1 MTPNNWQ
8 TEYEIQDPDGKF
20 TFPASDFSGTPVLA
34 LVKEALE
41 KSPFL
46 ESSQALAEAAGAQLE
61 MIKGNRRPQ
70 PNGQFRSTR
79 QKHNFATSAAFG
91 RHFGGS
97 TFITNHYAADLVSSW
112 ELDLWGRLRDLE
124 NAASADFESA
134 LQDFESARLSIAA
147 KTTSAYIKLLSTSLA
162 KTLVEETVGSYRD
175 NLDIIQNRYEDG
187 LASALDLRL
196 TQASLTSSR
205 AKFERHE
212 REEQEAKRALEVL
225 WSLPFCRI
233 QLRKHTTEGC
243 IPIPAGLPSELI
255 SRRPDIRAA
264 QKRLLAAGFR
274 ANEARKNYLP
284 RLSLTGTNGTASQ
297 NLRDLN
303 DTSFSAWNLVGNL
316 TQPLLDGGRIKA
328 QRKYTSA
335 LRKKAAADYK
345 NVVLKAFKEVEDA
358 LDAEARLAREE
369 ASLEQAA
376 LEYSDAETLAW
387 DRYRKGLTDILTA
400 LEAQRRSNEARILHL
415 SLRSQ
420 RIINRIQL
428 HLALATPLTLE
439 SPTL

>member
-1 MTPNNWQ
+1 M
-8 TEYEIQDPDGKF
+8 
-20 TFPASDFSGTPVLA
+20 
-34 LVKEALE
+34 
-41 KSPFL
+41 
-46 ESSQALAEAAGAQLE
+46 
-61 MIKGNRRPQ
+61 
-70 PNGQFRSTR
+70 
-79 QKHNFATSAAFG
+79 
-91 RHFGGS
+91 
-97 TFITNHYAADLVSSW
+97 
-112 ELDLWGRLRDLE
+112 
-124 NAASADFESA
+124 
-134 LQDFESARLSIAA
+134 
-147 KTTSAYIKLLSTSLA
+147 
-162 KTLVEETVGSYRD
+162 
-175 NLDIIQNRYEDG
+175 
-187 LASALDLRL
+187 
-196 TQASLTSSR
+196 
-205 AKFERHE
+205 
-212 REEQEAKRALEVL
+212 
-225 WSLPFCRI
+225 
-233 QLRKHTTEGC
+233 
-243 IPIPAGLPSELI
+243 
-255 SRRPDIRAA
+255 
-264 QKRLLAAGFR
+264 
-274 ANEARKNYLP
+274 
-284 RLSLTGTNGTASQ
+284 TGTNGTASQ

-428 HLALATPLTLE
+428 HLALAAPNLGITNPLNLKCA
-439 SPTL
+439 